1 MARGEAAVL
10 WMLLVMEL
18 RDQIVA
24 IIMVRNRGYVW
35 QKKMRMKKRVWI
47 MVVVMVVMIMM
58 IIMVNMTIERVM
70 MIIVMMME

>member
-1 MARGEAAVL
+1 MARGEAAIL

-35 QKKMRMKKRVWI
+35 QKKDENEEEGVDYGGGGDGSDD
-47 MVVVMVVMIMM
+47 
-58 IIMVNMTIERVM
+58 NDDYNG
-70 MIIVMMME
+70 